1 MATGKKT
8 KGRTARS
15 KTAKRKSAARSRLAR
30 AAAKAPRK
38 KQARK
43 RPRPRAAAPV
53 KKTAAPAPAKP
64 ATGPGPG
71 GAPKPPTPKPAPVA
85 PEAAEDRVGVVTHYY
100 SHLSVA
106 VVRLESGSLRLGD
119 TIHVKGHTSD
129 FRQRVESMQIEH
141 KPVSEVG
148 PGQEFG
154 LKVIEHAREHDV
166 VYKVGQ

>member
-8 KGRTARS
+8 KSRTAR
-15 KTAKRKSAARSRLAR
+15 RKSARRKSAIRGKPAR
-30 AAAKAPRK
+30 AAAKAPRR
-38 KQARK
+38 KQTPK
-43 RPRPRAAAPV
+43 RPRTRAATPA
-53 KKTAAPAPAKP
+53 KKSAAPAPATASGP
-64 ATGPGPG
+64 AA
-71 GAPKPPTPKPAPVA
+71 APSPAAPKPAPAA
-85 PEAAEDRVGVVTHYY
+85 PQAVEERLGVVTHFY

-106 VVRLESGSLRLGD
+106 VVRLEAGSLRLGD

-141 KPVSEVG
+141 QPVTEVG

-166 VYKVGQ
+166 VYKVGR